1 MRFRAGAAMT
11 QVSLIGRKA
20 ASGLAEDTAAMRRL
34 LAIGPFLLLAGCATQ
49 PAGHPDAPGFFAG
62 FLHGLIA
69 LFALAASLFMDV
81 RIYAFPNTG
90 FGYDLGFVA
99 GFVLFLILV
108 TLSVMARIGGFLTR

>member
-1 MRFRAGAAMT
+1 M
-11 QVSLIGRKA
+11 IGRKA
-20 ASGLAEDTAAMRRL
+20 ASGLPEDTGAMRRL
-34 LAIGPFLLLAGCATQ
+34 LVLAPLLLLAGCATQ
-49 PAGHPDAPGFFAG
+49 PAADPGAPGFFAG

-90 FGYDLGFVA
+90 FGYDLGFIA

-108 TLSVMARIGGFLTR
+108 TLSVMARIGGLLTR